1 MEITLYKEVL
11 KKLDELKKR
20 NSVLVHK
27 YKGDAKFARVHKRI
41 REENQERVKLGKQP
55 LVSTYDETIMDVLM
69 SIKSDIDQKVY
80 DKNDI
85 LKKDAYFEQTVMQ
98 QIKIGMDNVGVSSA
112 REDRKFI
119 QSRIARQYL
128 EQYNATYSAA

>member
-1 MEITLYKEVL
+1 M
-11 KKLDELKKR
+11 
-20 NSVLVHK
+20 
-27 YKGDAKFARVHKRI
+27 
-41 REENQERVKLGKQP
+41 
-55 LVSTYDETIMDVLM
+55 STYDETIMDVLM

-119 QSRIARQYL
+119 QSNCQTIFRTVQCNILSSLKIIRRQRNEHKKKKQWHSL
-128 EQYNATYSAA
+128 MH

>member
-1 MEITLYKEVL
+1 
-11 KKLDELKKR
+11 
-20 NSVLVHK
+20 
-27 YKGDAKFARVHKRI
+27 
-41 REENQERVKLGKQP
+41 
-55 LVSTYDETIMDVLM
+55 MDVLM
-69 SIKSDIDQKVY
+69 SIKNDIDQKVY

-119 QSRIARQYL
+119 QSRIAIQYL